1 MYQREDL
8 IEQLGI
14 QDLPQDEQNEI
25 VEVATHRIGLA
36 VTATLTEAQFNEY
49 RAIVDDTKEVI
60 DAWLASNVPEYKDS
74 VIFQQFVEG
83 YDDDPEKNSPEKLF
97 ATIAWIQVNVPN
109 VQELIAKA
117 LNEYKQERAQT

>member
-60 DAWLASNVPEYKDS
+60 DAWLASNVSEYKDS

-117 LNEYKQERAQT
+117 LSEYKQERAQT